1 LALFDRRRSERVKV
15 LRLPAA
21 KNLHNWRPEQVQ

>member
-21 KNLHNWRPEQVQ
+21 KNLHNSCHVAVD